1 MYHIVGCSCDTMW
14 QRGDR
19 AQSQSQAV
27 VTVVTARLGGIWHKR
42 WIMSAGEQ
50 SLILEAS
57 YLLKVCLVEIGK
69 KKHLSASDVLFC
81 EDGDN
86 AGVFLVVGGTVCM
99 SVKGLPR
106 LDRLFGG
113 GSVLGL
119 PSSFTGRPY
128 TLTATAIT
136 EADAVHVAREDFL
149 LLMLERPDLCREA
162 TEILGREMTFI
173 HSALAERQR
182 QATSTRTSSGDVAAV

>member
-1 MYHIVGCSCDTMW
+1 
-14 QRGDR
+14 
-19 AQSQSQAV
+19 
-27 VTVVTARLGGIWHKR
+27 
-42 WIMSAGEQ
+42 MSAGEQ

-57 YLLKVCLVEIGK
+57 DLLKICLAEIGK
-69 KKHLSASDVLFC
+69 KKHLSAADILFC

-119 PSSFTGRPY
+119 PSTFTGRPY
-128 TLTATAIT
+128 TLTATAIA
-136 EADAVHVAREDFL
+136 EADVMQVAREDFL

-173 HSALAERQR
+173 QSALAERPK
-182 QATSTRTSSGDVAAV
+182 QAASPKTLSGEVAAL

>member
-1 MYHIVGCSCDTMW
+1 VIAITAW
-14 QRGDR
+14 LDR
-19 AQSQSQAV
+19 V
-27 VTVVTARLGGIWHKR
+27 WHKR

-50 SLILEAS
+50 SKILEPS
-57 YLLKVCLVEIGK
+57 NVLKACLSEIGE
-69 KKHLSASDVLFC
+69 KKHLFAADILFC

-99 SVKGLPR
+99 SVKGLPG
-106 LDRLFGG
+106 LDRLFGS

-128 TLTATAIT
+128 TLSATAIT
-136 EADAVHVAREDFL
+136 EVDVVHVPREDFL
-149 LLMLERPDLCREA
+149 RLMFERPDQCREA

-173 HSALAERQR
+173 QSALSERRR
-182 QATSTRTSSGDVAAV
+182 QPLRGSLWR